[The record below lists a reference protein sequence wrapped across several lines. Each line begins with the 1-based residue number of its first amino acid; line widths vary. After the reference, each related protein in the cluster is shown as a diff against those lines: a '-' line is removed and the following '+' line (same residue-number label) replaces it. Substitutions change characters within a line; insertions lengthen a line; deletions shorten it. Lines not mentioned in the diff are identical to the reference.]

1 MSLFFAIIAILSPL
15 VVALITL
22 HFWAPKQRAKM
33 GEPPVKEYMLRPP
46 GESSRRVIAV
56 LNEKISEDLLLITL
70 IPIALSVSY
79 FHHQSQHVGNPL
91 AGVVTMTL
99 ICLVAMFWKGRVLW
113 RRLKELR
120 NRELGCA
127 GEQLVAER
135 LAPVAQH
142 GCLIFHDCPADMHGN
157 IDHIVVTSS
166 VVYAIETKTRRKRP
180 SPDPERATCEVIY
193 DGHCL
198 DFPHGR
204 EDFALDQ
211 TRRQALWLADLLK
224 KALAEP
230 VEVRGV
236 LALPGWMVR
245 RKGRGDVAVVNPKE
259 LPALIRDKS
268 AVPSPADAARRMQ
281 QIAFVLDGRCRDVAF
296 GTNPV
301 TTEAETLPQSKKVRV
316 TRPRY
321 SLSAGR

>member
-1 MSLFFAIIAILSPL
+1 MSLFFAIITILSPL
-15 VVALITL
+15 IAALICL
-22 HFWAPKQRAKM
+22 HFCGPKRRTKM
-33 GEPPVKEYMLRPP
+33 GEPPVKEYMLRPA
-46 GESSRRVIAV
+46 GESSRRVISA
-56 LNEKISEDLLLITL
+56 LNEKVTEDTLMISAFPT
-70 IPIALSVSY
+70 AMAFTY
-79 FHHQSQHVGNPL
+79 FHQYSLRAGNPG
-91 AGVVTMTL
+91 ATWW
-99 ICLVAMFWKGRVLW
+99 MFSLLTFGFVFW
-113 RRLKELR
+113 RSHILYRRILELR
-120 NRELGCA
+120 NRELGYA

-157 IDHIVVTSS
+157 IDHIVITPS

-224 KALAEP
+224 KALAVP
-230 VEVRGV
+230 VEVRAV

-268 AVPSPADAARRMQ
+268 AVPSPSEAARRMQ

-296 GTNPV
+296 GTNPA
-301 TTEAETLPQSKKVRV
+301 TTEAETLPRPKKIRV

-321 SLSAGR
+321 SLSGRR

>member
-1 MSLFFAIIAILSPL
+1 
-15 VVALITL
+15 
-22 HFWAPKQRAKM
+22 
-33 GEPPVKEYMLRPP
+33 MLRAP
-46 GESSRRVIAV
+46 GESSRRAISA
-56 LNEKISEDLLLITL
+56 LNEKITEDLLLIVFFPVAGAFTYFQQHSLHPLNGGAAWL
-70 IPIALSVSY
+70 IFASVN
-79 FHHQSQHVGNPL
+79 F
-91 AGVVTMTL
+91 GVV
-99 ICLVAMFWKGRVLW
+99 VWRGRTFY
-113 RRLKELR
+113 RRIQELR
-120 NRELGCA
+120 NRELGHD

-135 LAPVAQH
+135 LAPLAQL

-157 IDHIVVTSS
+157 IDHIVITPS

-224 KALAEP
+224 KALAET
-230 VEVRGV
+230 VEVRAV
-236 LALPGWMVR
+236 LALPGWMVC

-268 AVPSPADAARRMQ
+268 AVLSPSDAARRMQ

-296 GTNPV
+296 GTHPAA
-301 TTEAETLPQSKKVRV
+301 TEAETLPQPKKIRV

-321 SLSAGR
+321 SRSARR